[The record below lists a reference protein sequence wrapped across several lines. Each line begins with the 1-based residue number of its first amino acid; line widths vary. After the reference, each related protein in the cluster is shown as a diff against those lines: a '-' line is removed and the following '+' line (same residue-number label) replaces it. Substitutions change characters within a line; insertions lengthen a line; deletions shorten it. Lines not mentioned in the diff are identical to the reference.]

1 VLGLGLD
8 IPAGA
13 VRGGA
18 ISPPANWLF
27 SNSTT
32 AVDRAR
38 YAHDITAG
46 MRWAHV
52 DTANPTGVWGA
63 PGAGVRVRARALPI
77 DGSGGQ
83 EQAWLE
89 FFNVKPS
96 LTGLFP
102 TKARLHLH
110 SLSGGTW
117 GPPGY
122 FAVMGAVQSA
132 VLAEWVG
139 AAASNDA
146 SLNYAR
152 VSTVTAW
159 SSPLSGFAAEGD
171 FGPVA
176 TYQGEAAA
184 GSWYVFDVLN
194 AVLSWAYG
202 APEGGFWMFG
212 YAPSGE
218 VTSTWDNSGR
228 SDASTRPYLEV
239 WT

>member
-1 VLGLGLD
+1 MLGLGLD
-8 IPAGA
+8 VPGLA

-18 ISPPANWLF
+18 AAPPANWIF
-27 SNSTT
+27 SNATT

-38 YAHDITAG
+38 YANDITAG
-46 MRWAHV
+46 IRWAHI
-52 DTANPTGVWGA
+52 DTNNPTGVWANPTG
-63 PGAGVRVRARALPI
+63 GVRVRARTLPI

-83 EQAWLE
+83 EQCWLE

-96 LTGLFP
+96 LTGLTP
-102 TKARLHLH
+102 KKARLHLR
-110 SLSGGTW
+110 SQGGGTW

-122 FAVMGAVQSA
+122 FAVMGCVQSA
-132 VLAEWVG
+132 VLAEWT
-139 AAASNDA
+139 AASNDA

-159 SSPLSGFAAEGD
+159 SSPLSGFTAESN

-184 GSWYVFDVLN
+184 STWYVFDVLN

-202 APEGGFWMFG
+202 AQEGGFWMFG

-228 SDASTRPYLEV
+228 SDASVRPYLEV